1 MAVCTMGSF
10 WSLLKGGREKSR
22 GRGVPGKVGVF
33 AKLSS
38 VKRIGHRSSLA
49 HVSSREGGGWL
60 PSFDDGSFNK

>member
-1 MAVCTMGSF
+1 M
-10 WSLLKGGREKSR
+10 
-22 GRGVPGKVGVF
+22 PGKVGVF

-60 PSFDDGSFNK
+60 PSFDDGSFKK